1 MEISEAIERILPA
14 FEQYY
19 TVNKDS
25 EPPFCAQAEFRSH
38 NEQYFLVRSAHI
50 ADIDSN
56 EFVYFAQSPSLSK
69 EELENFVNKSW
80 EDGLSKVK
88 PYNGHRNSD
97 VTLIIITNSLD
108 KNESFSGSTR
118 KSMNIIQLIKKT
130 KLYKSYKWSLH
141 GWSHFKLAVVEL
153 DTQHIYFNR
162 FGKDYRK
169 LLEKNIYGGK
179 K

>member
-56 EFVYFAQSPSLSK
+56 EFVYFASEPSLSNEK
-69 EELENFVNKSW
+69 LSELVNKAW
-80 EDGLSKVK
+80 QNGLSKVK

-97 VTLIIITNSLD
+97 VTLIIITKKFECPLE
-108 KNESFSGSTR
+108 KA
-118 KSMNIIQLIKKT
+118 IKKI
-130 KLYKSYKWSLH
+130 KLYKSYKFSFH
-141 GWSHFKLAVVEL
+141 GWSNFKLAVVEL
-153 DTQHIYFNR
+153 DTNSIYFNR

-169 LLEKNIYGGK
+169 LLEKNIF
-179 K
+179 

>member
-1 MEISEAIERILPA
+1 MEIPEALERILPA

-80 EDGLSKVK
+80 ENGLSKVK

-97 VTLIIITNSLD
+97 VSLIIIT
-108 KNESFSGSTR
+108 KNLECPLE
-118 KSMNIIQLIKKT
+118 NAIKKT

-162 FGKDYRK
+162 FGKDYKK
-169 LLEKNIYGGK
+169 LLEKNIFQNPIGGK